1 MKRTS
6 VLSLATAI
14 GAIIGAP
21 AFGSDDAGSFY
32 VSPLLQYYE
41 FDQNSPGLKDNFGY
55 QGGAGYSLL
64 HEWAIEANFSRGD
77 FDIPNSDAMRRLT
90 GYSLDVIRKF
100 FPDAVIRP
108 YAIAGGG
115 LLDDTFSA
123 PGTGANTFHTYLAEA
138 GVGLLTGL
146 GSQTGSTR
154 VQLRTEA
161 KYRME
166 WANPDRYGVKDPSG
180 LIFGVGVQMNFGAPV
195 EKPVVYK
202 EREAPPPPPPPPAAD
217 AAAAE
222 GRHSTAGRELCHQ
235 FGGSDSRISR
245 SVG

>member
-32 VSPLLQYYE
+32 VSPLLQYFE

-55 QGGAGYSLL
+55 QGGASYSLL

-90 GYSLDVIRKF
+90 GDSLDVIRKF

-115 LLDDTFSA
+115 LLDDTFSRRG
-123 PGTGANTFHTYLAEA
+123 PGRTL
-138 GVGLLTGL
+138 
-146 GSQTGSTR
+146 STR
-154 VQLRTEA
+154 ISPKQ
-161 KYRME
+161 E
-166 WANPDRYGVKDPSG
+166 W
-180 LIFGVGVQMNFGAPV
+180 
-195 EKPVVYK
+195 
-202 EREAPPPPPPPPAAD
+202 
-217 AAAAE
+217 
-222 GRHSTAGRELCHQ
+222 
-235 FGGSDSRISR
+235 DS
-245 SVG
+245 